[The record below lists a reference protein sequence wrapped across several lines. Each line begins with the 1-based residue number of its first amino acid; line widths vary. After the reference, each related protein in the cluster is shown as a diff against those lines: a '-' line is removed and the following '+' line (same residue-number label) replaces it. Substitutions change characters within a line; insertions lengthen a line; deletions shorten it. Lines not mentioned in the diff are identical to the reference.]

1 MPDSVLSCVIL
12 AGGRSRR
19 MGQDK
24 ALLELPDGQ
33 FLLNR
38 IVEVAHRLCLSID
51 RSIERSRAPHIAIV
65 TPWPE
70 RYQPI
75 VQRPTLWVEDSK
87 EAGPLAGFSQ
97 AWSTVQSDWCLLLA
111 CDLPNLNEQVLRQW
125 WQWLETDLPGAARA
139 PEASLVRRNQR
150 WEPLCGYYHR
160 RCLSSMKKH
169 LEEGSLPDQK
179 HSQRDFQSWLSTL
192 EIVTYSG
199 VPDEMLFNCNRPD
212 DWRKVIDSKS
222 E

>member
-1 MPDSVLSCVIL
+1 MPAPSLSCVIL

-24 ALLELPDGQ
+24 ALLKLPNGQ
-33 FLLNR
+33 LLLNR
-38 IVEVAHRLCLSID
+38 TVEIAHRLCV
-51 RSIERSRAPHIAIV
+51 SIERSRPPHIAIV

-75 VQRPTLWVEDSK
+75 VQRTVLWVEDRQ

-125 WQWLETDLPGAARA
+125 WQWLETDPPGTARA
-139 PEASLVRRNQR
+139 PEASLARRNQR

-160 RCLSSMKKH
+160 RCLASMKKH

-179 HSQRDFQSWLSTL
+179 HGQRDFQSWLSTL
-192 EIVTYSG
+192 EIATYSG

-212 DWRKVIDSKS
+212 DWLKVIGQRQ
-222 E
+222 